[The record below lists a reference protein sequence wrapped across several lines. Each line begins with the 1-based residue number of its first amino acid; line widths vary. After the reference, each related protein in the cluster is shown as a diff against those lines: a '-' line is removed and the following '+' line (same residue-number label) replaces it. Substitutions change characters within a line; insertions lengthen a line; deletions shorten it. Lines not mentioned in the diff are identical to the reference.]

1 MHAWS
6 NWSTEL
12 TGSQTYKN
20 SSSFHCI
27 TMSR

>member
-6 NWSTEL
+6 NWSSEV

-20 SSSFHCI
+20 SSPFHRI